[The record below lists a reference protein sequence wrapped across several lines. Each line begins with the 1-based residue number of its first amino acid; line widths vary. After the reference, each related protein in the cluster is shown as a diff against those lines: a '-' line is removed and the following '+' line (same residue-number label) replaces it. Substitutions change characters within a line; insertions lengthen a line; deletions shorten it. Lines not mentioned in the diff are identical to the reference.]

1 MPMKLSIY
9 WIMALAAGLV
19 VANNYYNQP
28 LLVDFTQTFRISEHA
43 AGAVSVAAQVGYALG
58 LLLFIPLGDK
68 MERRKLFA
76 FTLSAAVVALV
87 AMAAAPTLPWLVAA
101 SFAASMAS
109 VAPQLLTP
117 YAAQLAGPQGRGKA
131 VGIVMFGLLCGIL
144 VSRTVSGTIAAHFG
158 WRAVYV
164 IAAAATA
171 AIAVVLAR
179 VLPRVEPTF
188 SGSYGA
194 LMRSL
199 LALLREEPVVRRT
212 SSIAALQFAA
222 FSAFWTTLAF
232 HLHSL
237 DARYGSAT
245 AGLFGL
251 AGVAGAS
258 ASYAAGKLTDARD
271 PRRVILAASIVFVA
285 SYALLAWKGESVGG
299 LVFGVILLDL
309 GLQSAHVSNL
319 ARNLAVR
326 SNAMS
331 RANTL
336 YVTIRFAGGALG
348 STLGNYAWSVWRWP
362 GVCGVGIAFAC
373 ASIALQIG
381 PASGRRQ
388 PLPARMQSADSDIE
402 GVK

>member
-1 MPMKLSIY
+1 MEGLPMKQSIY

-28 LLVDFTQTFRISEHA
+28 LLVDFAHTFRTAERA
-43 AGAVSVAAQVGYALG
+43 AGAVSVAAQAGYALG

-68 MERRKLFA
+68 VERRKLFA
-76 FTLSAAVVALV
+76 FTLSAAMVALV

-144 VSRTVSGTIAAHFG
+144 VSRAVSGTIAAHFG
-158 WRAVYV
+158 WRAVYAFAS
-164 IAAAATA
+164 AAMV
-171 AIAVVLAR
+171 AVAVMLAR

-232 HLHSL
+232 HLHNI
-237 DARYGSAT
+237 DARYGSET

-251 AGVAGAS
+251 VGVAGAS

-271 PRRVILAASIVFVA
+271 PRRVILAASIVFIA
-285 SYALLAWKGESVGG
+285 SYALLAWKGASIGG
-299 LVFGVILLDL
+299 LVVGVMLLDL
-309 GLQSAHVSNL
+309 GLQSAHVSNM

-326 SNAMS
+326 STAMS

-348 STLGNYAWSVWRWP
+348 STLGNYAWSEWGWP
-362 GVCGVGIAFAC
+362 GVCCVGLAFAC
-373 ASIALQIG
+373 ASLVPQVGLAWG
-381 PASGRRQ
+381 RERPAPVRERGSC
-388 PLPARMQSADSDIE
+388 E